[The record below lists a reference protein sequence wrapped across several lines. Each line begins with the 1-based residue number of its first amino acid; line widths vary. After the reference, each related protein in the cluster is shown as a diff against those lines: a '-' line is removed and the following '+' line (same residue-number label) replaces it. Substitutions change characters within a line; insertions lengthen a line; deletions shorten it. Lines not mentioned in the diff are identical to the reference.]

1 MNSKLVITCT
11 IMELTWSKLIISP
24 RHHLIMIDIK
34 DVSKVISTYLL
45 NKLYSVN
52 VLHKTPH
59 GSLKI
64 VSYWQ
69 GNTTRIHMMKLAM
82 RINYI
87 KKCGKY

>member
-1 MNSKLVITCT
+1 MNSKLVIT